1 LAHARLTLTEDD
13 KVAYRLKTPFRSGV
27 THVIFEPEDFITKLS
42 ALIPPPRA
50 NLTRYFGVFAPAS
63 RLRQHIIPSAP
74 ADKAETKKS
83 CSPAKFKRYIPWAS
97 LLKRVFKHD
106 VESCAFCGG
115 EVKIEAVVNDKKT
128 IEATLSELASMGQID
143 RSEPTFE
150 QVAQALRGPPDLN
163 I

>member
-1 LAHARLTLTEDD
+1 MGFLQIR
-13 KVAYRLKTPFRSGV
+13 KLKGFRSGV
-27 THVIFEPEDFITKLS
+27 THVIFEVEDFITKLS

-63 RLRQHIIPSAP
+63 PLRQHIIPSTIT
-74 ADKAETKKS
+74 DKAAAKTK
-83 CSPAKFKRYIPWAS
+83 CSPAKSKRYIPWAS

-106 VESCAFCGG
+106 VETCAFCGG
-115 EVKIEAVVNDKKT
+115 EVKIESVVNDKKT
-128 IEATLSELASMGQID
+128 IEETLSALESLGQID

-150 QVAQALRGPPDLN
+150 QVAQALRGPPELN